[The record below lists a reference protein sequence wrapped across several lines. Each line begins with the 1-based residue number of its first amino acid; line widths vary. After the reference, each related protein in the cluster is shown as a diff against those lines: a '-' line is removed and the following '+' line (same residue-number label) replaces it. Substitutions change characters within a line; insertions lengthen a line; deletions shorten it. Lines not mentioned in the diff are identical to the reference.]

1 MTRDVVK
8 RAARGAAFVAVSPL
22 LLSFVVR
29 RRLLGADRALQSSS
43 QTLSLVPGLAG
54 QYLRRAFLS
63 IALEGCAS
71 TAVVEFGTTFSQHAA
86 RLDEHVYVGPNCT
99 LGRVHLERDVLVASG
114 VHIPSGA
121 HSHGTSDT
129 VVPIREQADGRRLV
143 RVGAGSWIGARAVIL
158 ADVGRNCV
166 VGAGAVVTTAVPDD
180 SVAVGVPARVVR
192 SRARSCVSS
201 F

>member
-1 MTRDVVK
+1 MRTALKDLARV
-8 RAARGAAFVAVSPL
+8 AASIIVAPL
-22 LLSFVVR
+22 VISYELR
-29 RRLLGADRALQSSS
+29 RRLLGADRALQSTS
-43 QTLSLVPGLAG
+43 QTLSLVPGLPG

-63 IALEGCAS
+63 YGLEHCAS
-71 TAVVEFGTTFSQHAA
+71 TAVVEFGTTFSQRAA
-86 RLDEHVYVGPNCT
+86 RLDEHVYVGPFCT

-121 HSHGTSDT
+121 HTHGTLDT
-129 VVPIREQADGRRLV
+129 VVPIREQHGDRRTV
-143 RVGAGSWIGARAVIL
+143 TVGAGSWIGAGAVVL

-166 VGAGAVVTTAVPDD
+166 IGAGAVVTSAVPDD

-192 SRARSCVSS
+192 SRSQSCASS

>member
-1 MTRDVVK
+1 VTRDLLK
-8 RAARGAAFVAVSPL
+8 KTARGAALVAVSPC
-22 LLSFVVR
+22 LLSFAIR
-29 RRLLGADRALQSSS
+29 RRVLGADRALQSSS
-43 QTLSLVPGLAG
+43 QALSLVPGLAG

-63 IALEGCAS
+63 VALESCAA
-71 TAVVEFGTTFSQHAA
+71 TAVVEFGTTFSQQAA
-86 RLDEHVYVGPNCT
+86 RLDEHVYVGPFCT

-121 HSHGTSDT
+121 HTHGTSES
-129 VVPIREQADGRRLV
+129 VVPIREQEDGRRLV
-143 RVGAGSWIGARAVIL
+143 TIGAGSWIGARAVVL

-166 VGAGAVVTTAVPDD
+166 IGAGAVVTAAVPDD

-192 SRARSCVSS
+192 SRTRSCASS

>member
-1 MTRDVVK
+1 VTRDLLK
-8 RAARGAAFVAVSPL
+8 KAARGAALVAVSPC
-22 LLSFVVR
+22 LLSFAVR
-29 RRLLGADRALQSSS
+29 RRVLGADRALQSSS
-43 QTLSLVPGLAG
+43 QALSLVPGLAG

-63 IALEGCAS
+63 VALESCAA
-71 TAVVEFGTTFSQHAA
+71 TAVVEFGTTFSQQAA
-86 RLDEHVYVGPNCT
+86 RLDEHVYVGPFCT

-121 HSHGTSDT
+121 HTHGTSE
-129 VVPIREQADGRRLV
+129 VVPIREQEDGRQLV
-143 RVGAGSWIGARAVIL
+143 TVGAGSWIGARAVVL

-166 VGAGAVVTTAVPDD
+166 IGAGAVVTTAVPDD

-192 SRARSCVSS
+192 SRTRSCASS

>member
-1 MTRDVVK
+1 MMRDALK
-8 RAARGAAFVAVSPL
+8 QAARACALAAVSL
-22 LLSFVVR
+22 CLVSFAVR
-29 RRLLGADRALQSSS
+29 RRIVGADRALQSTS
-43 QTLSLVPGLAG
+43 QLLSLVPGLAG

-63 IALEGCAS
+63 VALEGCAS
-71 TAVVEFGTTFSQHAA
+71 TAVVEFGTTFSQHGA
-86 RLDEHVYVGPNCT
+86 RLDERVYVGPGCT

-121 HSHGTSDT
+121 HTHGTSDT

-143 RVGAGSWIGARAVIL
+143 TIGAGSWIGARAVVL

-166 VGAGAVVTTAVPDD
+166 IGAGAVVTAPVPDD

-192 SRARSCVSS
+192 SRASSCASS